1 MRLVEFISSHG
12 EAILAEAAAYARTLP
27 PLAHETEEALRDHFP
42 RILDAIV
49 EDLRRHQ
56 SSQDSRT
63 KAHGDAPVVDGA
75 PDTAAQTHG
84 RIRAQDGLRTVQLVA
99 EYRALRASV
108 LRLWLQTDP
117 AHTSIDDVIRF
128 DEAIDQAIAE
138 SVEFYSAEMD
148 QLRDIFLGV
157 LGHDLR
163 GPLNAVLLT
172 SELISKLSTQPAISR
187 HLGVLIRSGRRMSAL
202 LDTLLHYNRCALGQG
217 IAIHR
222 ARVDLGRECAAELEL
237 LRAALP
243 DAVLTLGCDGDLV
256 GEVDASTVREALG
269 NLVHNAA
276 TYGEGGAIELAL
288 SGTPDTI
295 VLAVANT
302 GPEIPADRIAR
313 MFAPLDRAGQGD
325 RGDGTHLGL
334 GLFIVRKIAEAHGG
348 DIECRSTA
356 ERTVFALT
364 LPRRAPPAQATA
376 EAGGPPAN
384 GKLATASH
392 GPPT

>member
-27 PLAHETEEALRDHFP
+27 PLAHETEESLRDHFP
-42 RILDAIV
+42 RILEAIV
-49 EDLRRHQ
+49 QDLRRHQ

-63 KAHGDAPVVDGA
+63 KARGDAPVVDGA

-84 RIRAQDGLRTVQLVA
+84 RIRAKDGLRTVQLVA

-108 LRLWLQTDP
+108 LRLWMQTEP
-117 AHTSIDDVIRF
+117 AHTPIDDVIRF
-128 DEAIDQAIAE
+128 NEAIDQAIAE
-138 SVEFYSAEMD
+138 SVQFYSAEMD
-148 QLRDIFLGV
+148 QLRNVFLGV

-172 SELISKLSTQPAISR
+172 SELISKLSTEPAISR

-202 LDTLLHYNRCALGQG
+202 LDTLLHYNRSALGHG

-222 ARVDLGRECAAELEL
+222 ARVDLGPECAAELEL

-243 DAVLTLGCDGDLV
+243 DAVLPLACDGDLV
-256 GEVDASTVREALG
+256 GEVDASAVREAMG

-276 TYGEGGAIELAL
+276 SYGDGGAIDLTVA
-288 SGTPDTI
+288 GTPDTLSLT
-295 VLAVANT
+295 VVNT
-302 GPEIPADRIAR
+302 GPGIPADRIAR
-313 MFAPLDRAGQGD
+313 MFAPLDRAGQDDAGD
-325 RGDGTHLGL
+325 RTHLGL

-348 DIECRSTA
+348 GIECRSTPQ
-356 ERTVFALT
+356 RTVFELT
-364 LPRRAPPAQATA
+364 LPRRAPDAQDRA
-376 EAGGPPAN
+376 
-384 GKLATASH
+384 
-392 GPPT
+392 